1 VRWWCLRGVWGATDA
16 FDETYARIC
25 HGKRLPEGINSLAQA
40 IALNAQFEMAYFY
53 NQTQVASA
61 LG

>member
-1 VRWWCLRGVWGATDA
+1 VSGGAADA

-25 HGKRLPEGINSLAQA
+25 HGKRLPVGIDSLAPA
-40 IALNAQFEMAYFY
+40 IARNAQFEMAYFY